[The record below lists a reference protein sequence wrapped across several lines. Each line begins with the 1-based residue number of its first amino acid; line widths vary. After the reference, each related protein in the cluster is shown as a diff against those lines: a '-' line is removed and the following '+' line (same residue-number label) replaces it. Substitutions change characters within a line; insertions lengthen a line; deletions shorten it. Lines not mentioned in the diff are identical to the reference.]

1 MLLAKRYR
9 LDRRLAHG
17 GMSEVWVATDT
28 ILDRQVAVKLLKA
41 SLADDP
47 VVVER
52 FRREAVAA
60 AGLNHPYIVSI
71 YDTVEGDG
79 RAAVGEELAHG
90 PKH

>member
-17 GMSEVWVATDT
+17 GMGEVWVATDT
-28 ILDRQVAVKLLKA
+28 ILDRQVAVKLLKP

-52 FRREAVAA
+52 FRREAIAV
-60 AGLNHPYIVSI
+60 AGLNHPYIVAS
-71 YDTVEGDG
+71 TTRSRS
-79 RAAVGEELAHG
+79 RAT
-90 PKH
+90 PKPS